1 MVALVNNS
9 PYPVFGFEH
18 KLLKGNLYYIIVLK
32 QSYSLEADGKL
43 KELHEKIDIRLHD
56 IVKENARWDS
66 VTHPSD
72 LIPYKPKPEVIL
84 NGVARQRT
92 PKDHWLCGIDIKKI
106 TNDKKLSQWS
116 KQIVVT
122 GEQYWQRVGEDWQ
135 KLPIIPTTKVTLNYE
150 NAYGGNFKL
159 INPQQNNLGAGVLTT
174 PDIHYAPNP
183 SGCGWLPSKKDQ
195 NSLLDVQKY
204 ELEQQIQALEQIKA
218 PQLFT
223 IKAGKTQAFD
233 NLTHPNDPI
242 QVAGFGSYTNFWQP
256 RAQYISDE
264 LDWSQESTNGGYPV
278 DFDMRHWQQAPADQW
293 LDFDINGK
301 EILTLTGIFPESKV
315 SYTLPKFQTFIIIR
329 DPKQLAM
336 TLDMNIDT
344 LIIDS
349 DKRTLEVI
357 WRRIVLLSE
366 FGPNTSVE
374 VNAFAAR

>member
-18 KLLKGNLYYIIVLK
+18 KLLRGNLYYIIVLK
-32 QSYSLEADGKL
+32 QSYSLGPDGKMT
-43 KELHEKIDIRLHD
+43 ELNEKIDIRLHD

-72 LIPYKPKPEVIL
+72 LIPYKPKPEIIL
-84 NGVARQRT
+84 NGSAQQT
-92 PKDHWLCGIDIKKI
+92 AAKEHWLCGIDIKKVN
-106 TNDKKLSQWS
+106 NDDTISEWS

-122 GEQYWQRVGEDWQ
+122 GQQHWQRVGEDWQ
-135 KLPIIPTTKVTLNYE
+135 RSPIIPTTKVSLSYE

-159 INPQQNNLGAGVLTT
+159 INPQQSDSHAGTLTT

-183 SGCGWLPSKKDQ
+183 SGCGWLPSERDKE
-195 NSLLDVQKY
+195 SLLEVQKY
-204 ELEQQIQALEQIKA
+204 ELKQQLKTLEQIKA

-223 IKAGKTQAFD
+223 IKAEKTQAFAK
-233 NLTHPNDPI
+233 LTHPNNPI

-256 RAQYISDE
+256 RAQYISE
-264 LDWSQESTNGGYPV
+264 VLDWSQESTGGGYPV
-278 DFDMRHWQQAPADQW
+278 DFDMRHWQQAPTDQW
-293 LDFDINGK
+293 LDFDVKGK
-301 EILTLTGIFPESKV
+301 EILTLTGIFPEGKV
-315 SYTLPKFQTFIIIR
+315 SYTLPKFLTFIIIR

-349 DKRTLEVI
+349 EKRTLEVV

-366 FGPNTSVE
+366 FGPNTYIK
-374 VNAFAAR
+374 VNCFAPD